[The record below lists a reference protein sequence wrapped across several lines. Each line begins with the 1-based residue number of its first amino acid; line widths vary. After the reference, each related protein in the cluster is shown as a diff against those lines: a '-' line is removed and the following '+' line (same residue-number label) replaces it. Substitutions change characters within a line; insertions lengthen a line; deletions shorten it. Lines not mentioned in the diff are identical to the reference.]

1 MILFETEPDIAA
13 FVETNLKTQ
22 EKIAISGSTWVGKSR
37 QHKEG
42 GGGGY
47 FIKNSIKNSSSV
59 EPDNNTTTE
68 ILWIKLKLK
77 GQENLFIGVL
87 YGKQESKHCRKEL
100 EEGYEVIEISVY
112 SYTKTNNKIILV
124 GDFNGKIG
132 NDENG
137 ITNGDTSI
145 TANGRR
151 VRSMVRTLNMDILNK
166 HAKCEGKWTRVNT
179 KNCNEKSIIDYA
191 IRSKTIE
198 KYYEGINR

>member
-37 QHKEG
+37 QHKE

-87 YGKQESKHCRKEL
+87 YGKQESKHCL
-100 EEGYEVIEISVY
+100 ACWS
-112 SYTKTNNKIILV
+112 SSQT
-124 GDFNGKIG
+124 
-132 NDENG
+132 
-137 ITNGDTSI
+137 
-145 TANGRR
+145 
-151 VRSMVRTLNMDILNK
+151 
-166 HAKCEGKWTRVNT
+166 
-179 KNCNEKSIIDYA
+179 
-191 IRSKTIE
+191 
-198 KYYEGINR
+198 